1 MNKRKGEIDMNIQ
14 ALMKQAQ
21 TLQKDMQKQEE
32 EIEKTEFEG
41 ESALVKVKVNGR
53 KEVLSV
59 TIQNKETLEKEDLE
73 ILEDMIMVAFNNAFK
88 KVDDL
93 REQKMSKYSNMMP
106 WLF

>member
-1 MNKRKGEIDMNIQ
+1 MNIQ

-41 ESALVKVKVNGR
+41 ESSLVKVKVNGK
-53 KEVLSV
+53 KEVLSI
-59 TIQNKETLEKEDLE
+59 TIENKENLEKDDLE
-73 ILEDMIMVAFNNAFK
+73 ILEDMIMVALNNAFK

-106 WLF
+106 GLF